1 MSQLTLL
8 QGASTLHDLA
18 ALLGFQPQALSYILY
33 VKPPLA
39 KYSLFDVPKRGGGL
53 RKIKAPSPDLLL
65 LQQRLSKFL
74 QNCVEEINR
83 GRNWKDDL
91 AHGFKRGRSIITNAI

>member
-8 QGASTLHDLA
+8 KGASTLHDVA
-18 ALLGFQPQALSYILY
+18 ALLGFQPPALAYILY

-39 KYSLFDVPKRGGGL
+39 KYNSFDVPKRGGGV
-53 RKIKAPSPDLLL
+53 RKIKAPSPDLML
-65 LQQRLSKFL
+65 LQQRLSDLL

-83 GRNWKDDL
+83 TGRNWKDDL
-91 AHGFKRGRSIITNAI
+91 AHGFQRQG